1 MEQVKE
7 MNIYEKL
14 LKITSEMKN
23 VNKNLEVGV
32 GKNKYKAVG
41 EADVLKAV
49 KELEEK
55 YRIYSYPMSRRIVDR
70 EILETKKIYNGQTTE
85 GNQIFMRIE
94 TIYKFINID
103 KPEES
108 IEIITYGDGVDTQ
121 DKAPGKAMT
130 YGDKYALMKAYK
142 IITGED
148 PDQNGSPDEVK
159 IEKDKEKKLQE
170 ENIIDI
176 NAKVG
181 FGKYKEKTWI
191 EVYNENK
198 SYFDWLIEN
207 AKSEE
212 GKETY
217 KQILREI
224 ESSFITMEELSEDEY
239 SELAA
244 EYMAEDYGD
253 R

>member
-1 MEQVKE
+1 MEQIKE
-7 MNIYEKL
+7 MNIFEKL

-32 GKNKYKAVG
+32 GKNSYKAVG

-55 YRIYSYPMSRRIVDR
+55 YRIYSYPKSRKIVDR

-108 IEIITYGDGVDTQ
+108 IEITTYGDGVDTQ

-148 PDQNGSPDEVK
+148 PDQNKSPDEVK
-159 IEKDKEKKLQE
+159 YSKEKNSKKE
-170 ENIIDI
+170 EVNIIDI

-198 SYFDWLIEN
+198 NYFDWLIDN

-212 GKETY
+212 GRETY
-217 KQILREI
+217 KEILEKI
-224 ESSFITMEELSEDEY
+224 ESSFITMEEVISDDTKNL
-239 SELAA
+239 
-244 EYMAEDYGD
+244 
-253 R
+253 

>member
-7 MNIYEKL
+7 MNIFEKL

-32 GKNKYKAVG
+32 GKNSYKAVG

-55 YRIYSYPMSRRIVDR
+55 YRIYSYPKSRKIVDR
-70 EILETKKIYNGQTTE
+70 EILETKKMYDGRTIE

-108 IEIITYGDGVDTQ
+108 IEITTYGDGVDTQ

-148 PDQNGSPDEVK
+148 PDQNKSPDEVK
-159 IEKDKEKKLQE
+159 YSKEKNNKKE
-170 ENIIDI
+170 EINIIDI

-191 EVYNENK
+191 EVYNENPK
-198 SYFDWLIEN
+198 YFDWLIDN
-207 AKSEE
+207 AKTEE
-212 GKETY
+212 GKKTY
-217 KQILREI
+217 RKILDEI
-224 ESSFITMEELSEDEY
+224 EASFITMEQIEE
-239 SELAA
+239 
-244 EYMAEDYGD
+244 
-253 R
+253 

>member
-1 MEQVKE
+1 MEEIKNL
-7 MNIYEKL
+7 NIYEKL

-32 GKNKYKAVG
+32 GKSSYKAVG

-55 YRIYSYPMSRRIVDR
+55 YRIYSYPKERKIVDR
-70 EILETKKIYNGQTTE
+70 EILETKKTYNGQTTE

-94 TIYKFINID
+94 TIYKFVNID

-108 IEIITYGDGVDTQ
+108 VEITTYGDGVDTQ

-148 PDQNGSPDEVK
+148 PDQNKSPDEVK
-159 IEKDKEKKLQE
+159 YGKDENAKKEE
-170 ENIIDI
+170 INIIDI

-181 FGKYKEKTWI
+181 FGKYKEKTWV

-198 SYFDWLIEN
+198 NYFSWLIDN
-207 AKSEE
+207 AKTEE

-217 KQILREI
+217 KKILNEI
-224 ESSFITMEELSEDEY
+224 ENSFV
-239 SELAA
+239 AA
-244 EYMAEDYGD
+244 EEANETDLNN
-253 R
+253 

>member
-1 MEQVKE
+1 MEQIKE

-14 LKITSEMKN
+14 LKITCEMKN
-23 VNKNLEVGV
+23 VNKNLEVGI
-32 GKNKYKAVG
+32 GKNSYKAVG

-55 YRIYSYPMSRRIVDR
+55 YRIYSYPKSRKIVDR
-70 EILETKKIYNGQTTE
+70 EILETKKTYNGQTTE

-103 KPEES
+103 KPDES
-108 IEIITYGDGVDTQ
+108 IEITTYGDGVDTQ

-142 IITGED
+142 IITGDD
-148 PDQNGSPDEVK
+148 PDQNKSPDEVK
-159 IEKDKEKKLQE
+159 YGKDNRTKSKEID
-170 ENIIDI
+170 IIDI
-176 NAKVG
+176 NAKIT
-181 FGKYKEKTWI
+181 FGKHKGKTWI
-191 EVYNENK
+191 EVYNENPE
-198 SYFDWLIEN
+198 YFDWLIDN
-207 AKSEE
+207 AKSKE

-224 ESSFITMEELSEDEY
+224 EASFITMEEVIADDSEN
-239 SELAA
+239 L
-244 EYMAEDYGD
+244 
-253 R
+253 

>member
-7 MNIYEKL
+7 MNIFEKL

-32 GKNKYKAVG
+32 GKNSYKAVG

-55 YRIYSYPMSRRIVDR
+55 YRIYSYPKSRKIVDR
-70 EILETKKIYNGQTTE
+70 EILETKKMYDGRTIE

-108 IEIITYGDGVDTQ
+108 IEITTYGDGVDTQ

-148 PDQNGSPDEVK
+148 PDQNKSPDEVK
-159 IEKDKEKKLQE
+159 YSKEKNNKKE
-170 ENIIDI
+170 EINIIDI

-191 EVYNENK
+191 EVYNENPK
-198 SYFDWLIEN
+198 YFDWLIDN
-207 AKSEE
+207 AKTEE
-212 GKETY
+212 GKKTY
-217 KQILREI
+217 RKILDEI
-224 ESSFITMEELSEDEY
+224 EASFITMEQVEE
-239 SELAA
+239 
-244 EYMAEDYGD
+244 
-253 R
+253 

>member
-1 MEQVKE
+1 MEQIKE
-7 MNIYEKL
+7 MNIFEKL

-32 GKNKYKAVG
+32 GKNSYKAVG

-55 YRIYSYPMSRRIVDR
+55 YRIYSYPKSRKIVDR

-108 IEIITYGDGVDTQ
+108 IEITTYGDGVDTQ

-148 PDQNGSPDEVK
+148 PDQNKSPDEVK
-159 IEKDKEKKLQE
+159 YSKEKNDKKE
-170 ENIIDI
+170 EVNIIDI

-181 FGKYKEKTWI
+181 FGKYKNKTWI

-198 SYFDWLIEN
+198 NYFDWLIDN

-212 GKETY
+212 GRETY
-217 KQILREI
+217 KEILEKI
-224 ESSFITMEELSEDEY
+224 ESSFITMEEVISDDTKNL
-239 SELAA
+239 
-244 EYMAEDYGD
+244 
-253 R
+253 

>member
-7 MNIYEKL
+7 MNIFEKL

-32 GKNKYKAVG
+32 GKNSYKAVG

-55 YRIYSYPMSRRIVDR
+55 YRIYSYPKARKIVDR
-70 EILETKKIYNGQTTE
+70 EILETKKMYDGRTIE

-108 IEIITYGDGVDTQ
+108 IEITTYGDGVDTQ

-148 PDQNGSPDEVK
+148 PDQNKSPDEVK
-159 IEKDKEKKLQE
+159 YSKEKNNKKE
-170 ENIIDI
+170 EINIIDI

-191 EVYNENK
+191 EVYNENPK
-198 SYFDWLIEN
+198 YFDWLIDN
-207 AKSEE
+207 AKTEE
-212 GKETY
+212 GKKTY
-217 KQILREI
+217 RKILDEI
-224 ESSFITMEELSEDEY
+224 ETSFITMEQIEE
-239 SELAA
+239 
-244 EYMAEDYGD
+244 
-253 R
+253 

>member
-1 MEQVKE
+1 MEQIKE
-7 MNIYEKL
+7 MNIFEKL

-32 GKNKYKAVG
+32 GKSSYKAVG

-55 YRIYSYPMSRRIVDR
+55 YRVYSYPVDR
-70 EILETKKIYNGQTTE
+70 KVIDKGVLETEKEYIDKNGNKSVQK
-85 GNQIFMRIE
+85 GNQLFMRIE
-94 TIYKFINID
+94 TIYKFVNVD
-103 KPEES
+103 KTEES
-108 IEIITYGDGVDTQ
+108 IEIKTYGDGIDTQ

-148 PDQNGSPDEVK
+148 PDQNKSPDEVK
-159 IEKDKEKKLQE
+159 YSKEKNSKKE
-170 ENIIDI
+170 EVNIIDI

-198 SYFDWLIEN
+198 NYFDWLIDN

-212 GKETY
+212 GRETY
-217 KQILREI
+217 KEILEKI
-224 ESSFITMEELSEDEY
+224 ESSFITMEEVISDDTKNL
-239 SELAA
+239 
-244 EYMAEDYGD
+244 
-253 R
+253 

>member
-7 MNIYEKL
+7 MNIFEKL

-32 GKNKYKAVG
+32 GKNSYKAVG

-55 YRIYSYPMSRRIVDR
+55 YRIYSYPKARKIVDR
-70 EILETKKIYNGQTTE
+70 EILETKKIYDGRTIE

-108 IEIITYGDGVDTQ
+108 IEITTYGDGVDTQ

-148 PDQNGSPDEVK
+148 PDQNKSPDEVK
-159 IEKDKEKKLQE
+159 YSKEKNNKKE
-170 ENIIDI
+170 EINIIDI

-191 EVYNENK
+191 EVYNENPK
-198 SYFDWLIEN
+198 YFDWLIDN

-212 GKETY
+212 GKKTY
-217 KQILREI
+217 RKILDEI
-224 ESSFITMEELSEDEY
+224 EASFIIMEQVEE
-239 SELAA
+239 
-244 EYMAEDYGD
+244 
-253 R
+253 

>member
-7 MNIYEKL
+7 MNIFEKL

-32 GKNKYKAVG
+32 GKNSYKAVG

-55 YRIYSYPMSRRIVDR
+55 YRIYSYPKARKIVDR
-70 EILETKKIYNGQTTE
+70 EILETKKMYDGRTIE

-108 IEIITYGDGVDTQ
+108 IEITTYGDGVDTQ

-148 PDQNGSPDEVK
+148 PDQNKSPDEVK
-159 IEKDKEKKLQE
+159 YSKEKNNKKE
-170 ENIIDI
+170 EINIIDI

-191 EVYNENK
+191 EVYNENPK
-198 SYFDWLIEN
+198 YFDWLIDN
-207 AKSEE
+207 AKTEE
-212 GKETY
+212 GKKTY
-217 KQILREI
+217 RKILDEI
-224 ESSFITMEELSEDEY
+224 EASFITMEQVEE
-239 SELAA
+239 
-244 EYMAEDYGD
+244 
-253 R
+253 